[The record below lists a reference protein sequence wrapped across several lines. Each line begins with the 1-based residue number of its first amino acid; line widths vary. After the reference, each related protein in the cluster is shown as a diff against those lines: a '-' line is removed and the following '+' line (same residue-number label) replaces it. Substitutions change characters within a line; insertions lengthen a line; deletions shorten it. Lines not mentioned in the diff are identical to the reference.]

1 MSSVRDII
9 NGSLRLIEEL
19 GAGQTPSA
27 EDTQDAF
34 SALLSMMDSWSIQG
48 GNIFTEV
55 IETFSLNT
63 GVSTYTIG
71 TGGDF
76 NTARPVK
83 LRAVTYSLGNDTFDQ
98 DLEILDMEEYA
109 YQNDKTT
116 VGYPK
121 RVYYNANY
129 PLASMIFHPVPSAG
143 SVKIYSEKPL
153 STFTSINDTVV
164 MPPGYERALKYN
176 LAVEIAPE
184 YGKQPSQTVM
194 ALAVESKNAIEV
206 KNLENDKNTMTAD
219 DGLLEQ
225 KTFNIFS
232 GL

>member
-1 MSSVRDII
+1 MATVRDII

-19 GAGQTPSA
+19 GAGQVASA

-34 SALLSMMDSWSIQG
+34 TALLAMLDSWSIQG
-48 GNIFTEV
+48 GCIFTEV
-55 IETFSLNT
+55 IETFPLTT

-71 TGGDF
+71 SGGNF
-76 NTARPVK
+76 NTTRPVK
-83 LRAVTYSLGNDTFDQ
+83 LRSMTYSLGSDTFEQ
-98 DLEILDMEEYA
+98 DLEIIDMEEYA

-116 VGYPK
+116 VGYSK

-129 PLASMIFHPVPSAG
+129 PLASFIFNPVPTSG
-143 SVKIYSEKPL
+143 FVKIYSEKPL
-153 STFTSINDTVV
+153 STFASINDTLVL
-164 MPPGYERALKYN
+164 PPGYERALKYN

-194 ALAVESKNAIEV
+194 MIAVESKQAVEN
-206 KNLENDKNTMTAD
+206 KNLENDKNTTVTD
-219 DGLLEQ
+219 DGLLNRD
-225 KTFNIFS
+225 TFNIYS